1 MRFERNTAKL
11 SSMVSCFIFYKN
23 KVNEGY
29 QLKKGLSTRAEGD
42 RFVVLLA
49 RIQVSN
55 KLVIFRAHFKFSS

>member
-29 QLKKGLSTRAEGD
+29 GYQLRKGTFKLTRALKGTI
-42 RFVVLLA
+42 LLY
-49 RIQVSN
+49 
-55 KLVIFRAHFKFSS
+55 SSLRNFTPNSSEQ